1 MSSSTMIVIAGIAVG
16 VLAMAG
22 AIAYGTANQQNYVQ
36 EDSVLAEAAT
46 QGILPKTG
54 MLGADL
60 NREQW
65 HEDPFAEKAA
75 EVRAQWEKTNGQ

>member
-1 MSSSTMIVIAGIAVG
+1 MSSTMIVIAGIAVG

-22 AIAYGTANQQNYVQ
+22 AIAYGTANQVNYVQ

-54 MLGADL
+54 MIGADL

-75 EVRAQWEKTNGQ
+75 EVRAQWQKTNGQ

>member
-1 MSSSTMIVIAGIAVG
+1 MSSTIIVIAGIAVG

-22 AIAYGTANQQNYVQ
+22 AIAYGTVNQQNYVQ

-46 QGILPKTG
+46 QGVLPKTG

-60 NREQW
+60 NKEQW

>member
-1 MSSSTMIVIAGIAVG
+1 MSSTIIVIAGIAVG

-46 QGILPKTG
+46 QGIMPKTG

-75 EVRAQWEKTNGQ
+75 EVRAQWEKNNGQ